1 MVNRTTAGVIAA
13 AACGA
18 LMATGPAA
26 YALGEPTP
34 LAPDLLSEQTQMAP
48 ARMVNMTPAELVTN
62 GPQANPG
69 DSSTN
74 WSPQR
79 NVAESNQY
87 ERLLK
92 ANPGFR
98 QARIRK
104 ECGPIDDPALRQQC
118 VTSFQ

>member
-1 MVNRTTAGVIAA
+1 MTNRTTAGFMA
-13 AACGA
+13 AACVA
-18 LMATGPAA
+18 LMAAAPA

-34 LAPDLLSEQTQMAP
+34 LTSSPLPEAVQMAP
-48 ARMVNMTPAELVTN
+48 APGNPPAELVTN

-69 DSSTN
+69 DSSAR

-104 ECGPIDDPALRQQC
+104 ECGPIDDLALRQQC